1 MCVIN
6 VLNLFAISQISVIS
20 FSPSLK
26 KVGHCFERGF

>member
-26 KVGHCFERGF
+26 KLEIVFREGI